1 MNLTAEILDLRTAN
15 ESFRIARAETSAF
28 QTAIV
33 SLEHEGTV
41 GLGEAHPSAIYGGED
56 TAAALRTVE
65 AARELVGDD
74 PFRIEDVTGRLAEAF
89 PDAPAAR
96 CAIDL
101 ALHDLVGKLLGV
113 PLCRMLGLSP
123 ERMPVTSYTID
134 LAEPPV
140 MAERAAAAAAR
151 GFKVLKIKVGTDGDD
166 ERLAAIRGATRLPLR
181 VDANTGWT
189 PEQAVEMI
197 RRMAGYGVEFVEQPI
212 PAGDA
217 EAWRYVRERV
227 DLPIMADESAVSLAD
242 LPALVGCVD
251 AVNIKLMKCGGVREA
266 LRMIHFARGCGMK
279 VMLGCMLETSLGI
292 TAAAH
297 LAPLVDWADL
307 DGNLLIADDPFE
319 GVQVRDGRLV
329 LPDGPGLGVR
339 RRA

>member
-1 MNLTAEILDLRTAN
+1 
-15 ESFRIARAETSAF
+15 
-28 QTAIV
+28 
-33 SLEHEGTV
+33 
-41 GLGEAHPSAIYGGED
+41 
-56 TAAALRTVE
+56 
-65 AARELVGDD
+65 
-74 PFRIEDVTGRLAEAF
+74 
-89 PDAPAAR
+89 
-96 CAIDL
+96 
-101 ALHDLVGKLLGV
+101 
-113 PLCRMLGLSP
+113 
-123 ERMPVTSYTID
+123 
-134 LAEPPV
+134 
-140 MAERAAAAAAR
+140 
-151 GFKVLKIKVGTDGDD
+151 
-166 ERLAAIRGATRLPLR
+166 
-181 VDANTGWT
+181 
-189 PEQAVEMI
+189 
-197 RRMAGYGVEFVEQPI
+197 
-212 PAGDA
+212 
-217 EAWRYVRERV
+217 
-227 DLPIMADESAVSLAD
+227 MADESAVSLAD